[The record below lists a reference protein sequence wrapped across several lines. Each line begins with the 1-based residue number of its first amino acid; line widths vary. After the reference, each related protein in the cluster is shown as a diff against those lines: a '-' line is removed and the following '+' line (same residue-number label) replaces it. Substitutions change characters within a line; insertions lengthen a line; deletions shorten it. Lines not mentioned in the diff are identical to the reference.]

1 MKEFR
6 NQAFENERAL
16 YGSVDI
22 CVTDCRF
29 EGEAD
34 GESALKECRNV
45 CVSGCF
51 FDLRY
56 PFWHDEGLVVRDSEL
71 SKNCRAP
78 FWYSHAIKIENA
90 KLHGVKALRECSD
103 VAISGC
109 DIVSTEFGWSVDKV
123 RMTDSKAVGEYFM
136 MRSSGLEFSGVELL
150 GKYSF
155 QYITDAVFENC
166 VFNTKDAFWHAK
178 NVVVRNSVVSG
189 EYLAWYAEDITFE
202 NCKISGTQ
210 PFCYCRGLKLV
221 NCEMIGADFS
231 FEKSEV
237 EATITTPV
245 ISIKNPKS
253 GYITLPS
260 ADEIIIDEPTTCII
274 TETSK
279 VLA

>member
-78 FWYSHAIKIENA
+78 FWYSRAIKI
-90 KLHGVKALRECSD
+90 G
-103 VAISGC
+103 AIS
-109 DIVSTEFGWSVDKV
+109 FP
-123 RMTDSKAVGEYFM
+123 
-136 MRSSGLEFSGVELL
+136 RSSVG
-150 GKYSF
+150 
-155 QYITDAVFENC
+155 
-166 VFNTKDAFWHAK
+166 
-178 NVVVRNSVVSG
+178 R
-189 EYLAWYAEDITFE
+189 
-202 NCKISGTQ
+202 
-210 PFCYCRGLKLV
+210 
-221 NCEMIGADFS
+221 
-231 FEKSEV
+231 
-237 EATITTPV
+237 
-245 ISIKNPKS
+245 SIRF
-253 GYITLPS
+253 
-260 ADEIIIDEPTTCII
+260 
-274 TETSK
+274 
-279 VLA
+279 V